1 MEFKDKLKKLRIE
14 AGLSQEALADA
25 AHVSRSAIA
34 KYENGGGKPSEDTL
48 KALALYFGVDIKDLR
63 DDKDIKKERINYV
76 FTIVLIS
83 ILATT
88 LILFFVPMY
97 YVPLRNVVNWNS
109 NNCSYYEPTGETIC
123 YPTSHVEYG
132 FRSIVNLHYY
142 GLIYA
147 AIPLVS
153 LSIVLGVLSLFR
165 FKIKRYLFISFL
177 IITAIAL
184 IFAVLSFVLDCRVDF
199 EAMLV

>member
-1 MEFKDKLKKLRIE
+1 MEFKDKLRNLRTE
-14 AGLSQEALADA
+14 AGLSQEALADLV
-25 AHVSRSAIA
+25 HISRSAIA
-34 KYENGGGKPSEDTL
+34 KYENGNGKPSEDTL

-63 DDKDIKKERINYV
+63 DEKDIKKERISFA

-83 ILATT
+83 ILVTT
-88 LILFFVPMY
+88 LILFFIPMY
-97 YVPLRNVVNWNS
+97 FVPLRNVVNWHS
-109 NNCSYYEPTGETIC
+109 NNCYYNESTGETIC

-132 FRSIVNLHYY
+132 FRSIANLHYY

-153 LSIVLGVLSLFR
+153 LSIVLGILSLFR

-177 IITAIAL
+177 ITTAIAL

-199 EAMLV
+199 EVMAV